1 MANNNKN
8 AVIEPKTL
16 AGFMELLPNKQILF
30 NRVLDAIRNSY
41 ESFGFLPLDTPNLEY
56 SSVLFAKAG
65 DEVEKQVYRFTKGD
79 TDMALRFDLTVPLAK
94 YVAKNYHNLAFPFR
108 RYQIGKVYRGER
120 PQKGRFREFYQADID
135 IIGDGSLNILCDGE
149 IPAIIA
155 TVFKN
160 LGFNEF
166 KILISNRKILQ
177 GFLVSLGLAEKTQ
190 CICSNL
196 DKLKKIGV
204 DKVRAELEKIE
215 LKKVDI
221 DKILEFAAIEGT
233 NTQKLSALSKIKGGE
248 VFNEGVEELKAVVGA
263 IDAFGVDKRHFEI
276 DLTIVR
282 GLDYYTGTV
291 FETFLT
297 GHEDIGSVCSGGRY
311 DNLAG
316 LYIDKQLPGVGI
328 SIGLTRLFDK
338 LESEFKIKNIP
349 YTDVLVVSLDE
360 DKSAVLKIAT
370 LLREK
375 EIKTLVYLEDS
386 KLKTK
391 FKYAEKLEIPY
402 MAIIGE
408 SERANGTVTLKNIVN
423 GEQHAQISIDQVVE
437 ILTNNM

>member
-1 MANNNKN
+1 MNTNNKQSI
-8 AVIEPKTL
+8 IEPKTL
-16 AGFMELLPNKQILF
+16 AGFMELLPSRQILF
-30 NRVLDAIRNSY
+30 NRIVDEVRSSY
-41 ESFGFLPLDTPNLEY
+41 ESFGFLPLDTPALEY

-135 IIGDGSLNILCDGE
+135 IIGDGSLSILCDAE

-155 TVFKN
+155 TVFKK
-160 LGFNEF
+160 LGFNDF
-166 KILISNRKILQ
+166 SILLSNRKILQ
-177 GFLVSLGLAEKTQ
+177 GFLSDLGLKEKRAAISTV
-190 CICSNL
+190 L
-196 DKLKKIGV
+196 DKLKKIG
-204 DKVRAELEKIE
+204 LEKTEIE
-215 LKKVDI
+215 LQKLGIKQKDI
-221 DKILEFAAIEGT
+221 AKILSFIVKGLYLKDQVIESLE
-233 NTQKLSALSKIKGGE
+233 NMKGGE
-248 VFNEGVEELKAVVGA
+248 EFKQGVQELKTVVNG
-263 IDAFGVDKRHFEI
+263 IRAFGVSDDNFDI

-316 LYIDKQLPGVGI
+316 LYIDKKLPGIGI

-338 LESEFKIKNIP
+338 LENDFKLDSSAH
-349 YTDVLVVSLDE
+349 TDILVVSLDD
-360 DKSAVLKIAT
+360 DKSVVLKSAT
-370 LLREK
+370 ALREQG
-375 EIKTLVYLEDS
+375 IKALAYLEDT
-386 KLKTK
+386 KLKNK
-391 FKYAEKLEIPY
+391 FKYAEKLQIPFI
-402 MAIIGE
+402 AIIGE
-408 SERANGTVTLKNIVN
+408 TERANGTVTLKNLVT
-423 GEQHAQISIDQVVE
+423 GEQREQIAIDEAVRIVE
-437 ILTNNM
+437 S